1 MPAATAVAASELCA
15 KIKAA
20 IHDPDRIMAEAFD
33 VNTSV
38 SKRTKAKKAAVASP
52 HATTSLNIHTT
63 NVARGTVKN
72 ERHGVLS
79 GWLFRSCAPVA
90 C

>member
-20 IHDPDRIMAEAFD
+20 TNGPDRRMVKAFE

-52 HATTSLNIHTT
+52 YATTFLNTSH
-63 NVARGTVKN
+63 
-72 ERHGVLS
+72 H
-79 GWLFRSCAPVA
+79 
-90 C
+90 

>member
-1 MPAATAVAASELCA
+1 MPATTAVAASELCA

-20 IHDPDRIMAEAFD
+20 IQGPDLRTAEAFD

-52 HATTSLNIHTT
+52 SAKAFFDVSHH
-63 NVARGTVKN
+63 
-72 ERHGVLS
+72 
-79 GWLFRSCAPVA
+79 
-90 C
+90 